1 MDAIALQ
8 RSWDAMQDACI
19 LHREDR
25 FAAMLD
31 AVEAIAG
38 SAPRVLDLAGG
49 TGSITLRLLRRLP
62 GARAVVLDADPVL
75 LAIAEATF
83 ADDDRVGIV
92 PADLSGPRW
101 VEAVPKEWRPFDAVV
116 TATALHWLEPA
127 RIAAVYAEAAGLLR
141 PGGVVANVDH
151 MPDPGFTDLAPLVEG
166 TAAQRA
172 APADGALDWDGWWQS
187 LEAVPDLADPLA
199 ARGKP
204 PPHIHSVHSSDW
216 HVRAL
221 RAAGCTEVG
230 LVWRGY
236 QDALVVG
243 VRS

>member
-19 LHREDR
+19 LDREDR

-31 AVEAIAG
+31 AVEAAAG
-38 SAPRVLDLAGG
+38 AAPRVLDLGGG

-62 GARAVVLDADPVL
+62 DSRAVVLDADPVL

-83 ADDDRVGIV
+83 ADDDRVGIAH
-92 PADLSGPRW
+92 ADLVDPRW
-101 VEAVPKEWRPFDAVV
+101 VEAVPEAWCPFDAVV
-116 TATALHWLEPA
+116 TATALHWLPSA
-127 RIAAVYAEAAGLLR
+127 RIAAVYAEAADLLR
-141 PGGVVANVDH
+141 SGGVVANVDH
-151 MPDPGFTDLAPLVEG
+151 MPDSGLVNLAPLVEG
-166 TAAQRA
+166 IAAKRA
-172 APADGALDWDGWWQS
+172 VPAAGALDWDGWWKS
-187 LEAVPDLADPLA
+187 LEAIPDLADSLA

-204 PPHIHSVHSSDW
+204 PHHMHSVESSDW

-230 LVWRGY
+230 LVWRGH
-236 QDALVVG
+236 QDALIVG